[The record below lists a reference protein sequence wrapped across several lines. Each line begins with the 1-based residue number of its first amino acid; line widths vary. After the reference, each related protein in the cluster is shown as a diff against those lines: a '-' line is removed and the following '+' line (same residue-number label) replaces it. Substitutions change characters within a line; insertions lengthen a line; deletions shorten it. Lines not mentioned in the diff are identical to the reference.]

1 MSKNATLQVDLPP
14 KLKNEVEDILARLGL
29 TAAQTIQLFYQQI
42 RLNQGLPFEVRL
54 PNKVTA
60 NTLRASRSSKGVR
73 HFGTKQELFADLGL

>member
-1 MSKNATLQVDLPP
+1 MSKNATLQVELPP

-60 NTLRASRSSKGVR
+60 NTLRASRSGKGVR